1 MAKKEK
7 EFKIRYTKDTN
18 GAWSG
23 YALIRK
29 TNEQVFKLSV
39 AANPEAKAISAK
51 KFVKELLTEKVDE
64 YLTLNPGSV
73 RLDIEEVEAE

>member
-7 EFKIRYTKDTN
+7 EFKIKYSKDTN

-29 TNEQVFKLSV
+29 TNGQVFRLSV

-51 KFVKELLTEKVDE
+51 KFVKEILTEKVQE
-64 YLTLNPGSV
+64 YLDANVGAT
-73 RLDIEEVEAE
+73 RLDIEETEAE